1 MAKKKTVKDVE
12 AEEVK
17 EEKEELEEEVPKRKR
32 KIKDLDEVE
41 KEEIED
47 DDEDEKV
54 GDYDE
59 IDVKKEKAKKKAQKD
74 TYFNGVKKEMK
85 KVQWAKGSEVF
96 KNSIA
101 VIIFV
106 LIFIGFFELID
117 VLAALLKGW
126 LS

>member
-1 MAKKKTVKDVE
+1 MAKKKTIKDVE

-17 EEKEELEEEVPKRKR
+17 ESLEEVLEDDKPNRKKKVKEVKEEVE
-32 KIKDLDEVE
+32 IDE
-41 KEEIED
+41 

-59 IDVKKEKAKKKAQKD
+59 IDVEKEKAKKKAHRE
-74 TYFNGVKKEMK
+74 TYFEGVKKEMK
-85 KVQWAKGSEVF
+85 KVQWAKGGDVF
-96 KNSIA
+96 KNSLA

-106 LIFIGFFELID
+106 LVFVGFFELINI
-117 VLAALLKGW
+117 LAALLKGW